1 MKKVVLAVLLGFVL
15 CTAGVFA
22 EHPGGWGIGIMGRGG
37 YGWGSGGLG
46 GAALSLKAPK
56 VPVFWGVNL
65 GLYSNY
71 FGVGVTG
78 DYYFIDHMI
87 IPDIGLGW
95 FFGAGGFFNFGSY
108 NSGYDYNKWTTVSF
122 GARLPIGL
130 SWQFFRNSKI
140 GFEIFGDV
148 VPSLGLALRFWDS
161 KYDSYQNAAG
171 NNRLGVGGG
180 FDFELGLR
188 IWF

>member
-22 EHPGGWGIGIMGRGG
+22 EHPDGWGIGIMGRGG
-37 YGWGSGGLG
+37 YGWGAGTLG
-46 GAALSLKAPK
+46 GAALSLKAPG
-56 VPVFWGVNL
+56 VPVFWGINL

-71 FGVGVTG
+71 FGIGVSG
-78 DYYFIDHMI
+78 DYYFIDSMI
-87 IPDIGLGW
+87 APEIGLGW
-95 FFGAGGFFNFGSY
+95 FFGVGGFFTFGSY
-108 NSGYDYNKWTTVSF
+108 NPSQNYYKWTYLSF

-130 SWQFFRNSKI
+130 SWQFFNNRKI
-140 GFEIFGDV
+140 ALELFGDV

-161 KYDSYQNAAG
+161 QYDNIQEAAG
-171 NNRLGVGGG
+171 YNRIGLGGG
-180 FDFELGLR
+180 FDIELGLR